1 MSRSSGYADDVIGH
15 CESEAQAQQLLAALV
30 VRLSTCKLEL
40 HPQKTKIV
48 YCKDANR
55 RGDYPESSLTFWGLR
70 FDPEKRKLVMGSIL
84 CYFRRQS
91 AERRRPGC
99 GRRCGAEREARGASA
114 AAWVAGQDEHVPDG
128 LPGAGTGE

>member
-55 RGDYPESSLTFWGLR
+55 RGDYPVCSTPQVSRHSDSAYFLRSLKQF
-70 FDPEKRKLVMGSIL
+70 
-84 CYFRRQS
+84 
-91 AERRRPGC
+91 
-99 GRRCGAEREARGASA
+99 
-114 AAWVAGQDEHVPDG
+114 H
-128 LPGAGTGE
+128 